1 MDSEGSLKG
10 SRVYERQEPSSV
22 FYTERNKSSLIS
34 RLDKLEADVRGEL
47 RAQGFEER
55 RIHVE
60 RALNMR
66 FEGTDTALM
75 VLPETTDGDGRED
88 FEAAFKRAY
97 LAEFGFLLETKT
109 ITVDDIKVCCR
120 SPAFPWRDLNAKK
133 VRGIG
138 KTFDS
143 MGESVYSELETLK
156 QRPVSEE
163 KVDSRQSV
171 YFDGLGRVNDT
182 PVYLLDN
189 LEVGEAIEG
198 PGVVIDATQTILLIP
213 NSKAVLTNNIL
224 YITLE

>member
-1 MDSEGSLKG
+1 M
-10 SRVYERQEPSSV
+10 
-22 FYTERNKSSLIS
+22 IS
-34 RLDKLEADVRGEL
+34 RLDKLEEDVRGKL
-47 RAQGFEER
+47 RGQGFEER

-75 VLPETTDGDGRED
+75 VLPEKTDGDGKED
-88 FEAAFKRAY
+88 FEAAFKRVY
-97 LAEFGFLLETKT
+97 MAEFGFLLETKT
-109 ITVDDIKVCCR
+109 IIVDDIKVGRLSCVLP
-120 SPAFPWRDLNAKK
+120 SRDLNTKK

-143 MGESVYSELETLK
+143 IGESVYSELETLR
-156 QRPVSEE
+156 QRPVSKE
-163 KVDSRQSV
+163 KIDSRHSV

-189 LEVGEAIEG
+189 LEVGETIDG

-213 NSKAVLTNNIL
+213 NSKAVLTSNIL

>member
-1 MDSEGSLKG
+1 MH
-10 SRVYERQEPSSV
+10 ERQEPSST
-22 FYTERNKSSLIS
+22 FYTGKNRSPLIS
-34 RLDKLEADVRGEL
+34 RLDKLEEDVRGKL
-47 RAQGFEER
+47 RGQGFEER

-75 VLPETTDGDGRED
+75 VLPEKTDGDGKED
-88 FEAAFKRAY
+88 FEAAFKRVY
-97 LAEFGFLLETKT
+97 MAEFGFLLETKT
-109 ITVDDIKVCCR
+109 IIVDDIKVGRLSCVLP
-120 SPAFPWRDLNAKK
+120 SRDLNTKK

-143 MGESVYSELETLK
+143 IGESVYSELETLR
-156 QRPVSEE
+156 QRPVSKE
-163 KVDSRQSV
+163 KIDSRHSV

-189 LEVGEAIEG
+189 LEVGETIDG

-213 NSKAVLTNNIL
+213 NSKAVLTSNIL

>member
-1 MDSEGSLKG
+1 M
-10 SRVYERQEPSSV
+10 
-22 FYTERNKSSLIS
+22 S
-34 RLDKLEADVRGEL
+34 RLDKLEEDVRGEL
-47 RAQGFEER
+47 RDQGFEER

-60 RALNMR
+60 RVLNMR

-75 VLPETTDGDGRED
+75 VLPEKTDGDGKED

-97 LAEFGFLLETKT
+97 KAEFGFLLETKT
-109 ITVDDIKVCCR
+109 IIVDDIKVGRLCQKFI
-120 SPAFPWRDLNAKK
+120 SRDLNTRKK

-156 QRPVSEE
+156 QLCASKDKIELRY
-163 KVDSRQSV
+163 SV
-171 YFDGLGRVNDT
+171 YFDGLGRVSDT

-189 LEVGEAIEG
+189 LEVGDVIEG

-213 NSKAVLTNNIL
+213 GSKAVLTSNIL
-224 YITLE
+224 HITLE

>member
-1 MDSEGSLKG
+1 MH
-10 SRVYERQEPSSV
+10 ERQEPSST
-22 FYTERNKSSLIS
+22 FYTGQNRASLIS
-34 RLDKLEADVRGEL
+34 RLDKLEEDVRGEL
-47 RAQGFEER
+47 RGQGFEER

-75 VLPETTDGDGRED
+75 VLPEKTDGDGKED
-88 FEAAFKRAY
+88 FEAAFKRVY
-97 LAEFGFLLETKT
+97 MAEFGFLLETKT
-109 ITVDDIKVCCR
+109 IIVDDIKVGRLPCALP
-120 SPAFPWRDLNAKK
+120 SGDLNTKK

-143 MGESVYSELETLK
+143 IGESVYSELETLK
-156 QRPVSEE
+156 QRPVSKE
-163 KVDSRQSV
+163 KIDSRHSV
-171 YFDGLGRVNDT
+171 YFDGLARVNDT

-189 LEVGEAIEG
+189 LEVGETIDG

-213 NSKAVLTNNIL
+213 NSKAVLTSNIL